1 MNQRKIPPSNS
12 MKERIPNMLVLDPKQ
27 VPIREYLAGSS
38 LTLLERLL
46 RRQKR
51 FIDVRYSLLTSI
63 GSSIKTR

>member
-27 VPIREYLAGSS
+27 VPRREYLAGSS